1 MVSQSTSR
9 GLLAGLPI
17 AARLRL
23 AGSSASL
30 ARWAVVS
37 TALAPLAMIS
47 AWLVAETLQPP
58 SYSPLGSSI
67 SGLASLGAADRWIVT
82 SALFVV
88 GACYLVTAA
97 CLPGLRRS
105 ARMVLLITSLSGIGI
120 AASPQPVYGT
130 NPQHLVWTALGAVA
144 LAVWPA
150 FTARRAARPPLIL
163 RPRAVAAVTVVSLAL
178 LTWLVVETQGGSA
191 LGLAERLV
199 TGLQMTWP
207 FVVILAL
214 RGGRVSEERSSSVFR
229 TVRCGA
235 GARTGQAGRPWRPA
249 TVTSAAR
256 VAPPVSSTSAG
267 SGCTRRAST

>member
-1 MVSQSTSR
+1 LVSQSTSR

-23 AGSSASL
+23 AGSGASL

-37 TALAPLAMIS
+37 TALAPLAMVS
-47 AWLVAETLQPP
+47 AWLAAETLQPP

-88 GACYLVTAA
+88 GACYFVTAA

-105 ARMVLLITSLSGIGI
+105 ARMVLLITGLSGIGI
-120 AASPQPVYGT
+120 AASPQPVHGS

-150 FTARRAARPPLIL
+150 FTARRAPSQPLIL
-163 RPRAVAAVTVVSLAL
+163 RPRATAAVTVVSLAL
-178 LTWLVVETQGGSA
+178 LTWLVVETQGGAA

-207 FVVILAL
+207 LVVILAL
-214 RGGRVSEERSSSVFR
+214 RGGSASKERSNSVVR
-229 TVRCGA
+229 TDRCSAGA
-235 GARTGQAGRPWRPA
+235 GNAQT
-249 TVTSAAR
+249 
-256 VAPPVSSTSAG
+256 
-267 SGCTRRAST
+267 

>member
-1 MVSQSTSR
+1 LVSQSISR
-9 GLLAGLPI
+9 GLFAGLPG

-23 AGSSASL
+23 AGSGASL

-37 TALAPLAMIS
+37 TALAPLAMLS

-67 SGLASLGAADRWIVT
+67 SGLAALGATDRWIVT
-82 SALFVV
+82 SALLVV
-88 GACYLVTAA
+88 GACYFVTAA

-105 ARMVLLITSLSGIGI
+105 ARMVLLITGLSGIGI
-120 AASPQPVYGT
+120 AACPQPVHGT

-150 FTARRAARPPLIL
+150 FTARRAPSQPLLL
-163 RPRAVAAVTVVSLAL
+163 RPRAAAAVTVVSVAL
-178 LTWLVVETQGGSA
+178 LIWLVAETQGGSA

-207 FVVILAL
+207 FIVILAL
-214 RGGRVSEERSSSVFR
+214 RSGRVRQERSNSVFR
-229 TVRCGA
+229 TDRCA
-235 GARTGQAGRPWRPA
+235 LESGRSDVISVA
-249 TVTSAAR
+249 NR
-256 VAPPVSSTSAG
+256 VI
-267 SGCTRRAST
+267 

>member
-23 AGSSASL
+23 ASSSVSL

-97 CLPGLRRS
+97 CLPGLRRP
-105 ARMVLLITSLSGIGI
+105 ARMVLLITGLSGIGI
-120 AASPQPVYGT
+120 AASPQPVHGT

-150 FTARRAARPPLIL
+150 FTARRTARPPLIL

-214 RGGRVSEERSSSVFR
+214 RGGTVGEERSSSVFR
-229 TVRCGA
+229 TVCDP

-249 TVTSAAR
+249 TVTSAASA
-256 VAPPVSSTSAG
+256 APPVSSSSAG

>member
-1 MVSQSTSR
+1 LVSQSTSR

-23 AGSSASL
+23 ADSGAAL

-47 AWLVAETLQPP
+47 AWLVAERLQPP

-67 SGLASLGAADRWIVT
+67 SGLAALGATDRWIVT
-82 SALFVV
+82 TALFVV
-88 GACYLVTAA
+88 GACYFVSAA

-105 ARMVLLITSLSGIGI
+105 ARLVLLIAGLSGVGI
-120 AASPQPVYGT
+120 AVSPQPVHGS
-130 NPQHLVWTALGAVA
+130 NPQHMVWTVLGAVA

-150 FTARRAARPPLIL
+150 FTARRGPSQPPIVRPLG
-163 RPRAVAAVTVVSLAL
+163 VAAVTVVSLAL
-178 LTWLVVETQGGSA
+178 LAWLVAETQGGAA

-214 RGGRVSEERSSSVFR
+214 RG
-229 TVRCGA
+229 
-235 GARTGQAGRPWRPA
+235 
-249 TVTSAAR
+249 
-256 VAPPVSSTSAG
+256 
-267 SGCTRRAST
+267 RASDVYRR